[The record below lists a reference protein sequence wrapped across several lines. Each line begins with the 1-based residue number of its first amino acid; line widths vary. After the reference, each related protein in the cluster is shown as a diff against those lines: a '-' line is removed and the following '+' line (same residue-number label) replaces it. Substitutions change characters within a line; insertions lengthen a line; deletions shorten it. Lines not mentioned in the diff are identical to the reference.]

1 MLSEI
6 LYQAIEDEL
15 QRVVAKT
22 RQPGLEEMHQMV
34 AYHLGWEG
42 EGAGAEARG
51 KRIRPLLVLL
61 STAAAGGEWQRALP
75 AAAAVELIHNFSLVH
90 DDIQDQSPLRRGR
103 PTVWTKWGT
112 AQAIN
117 VGDTLFTLA
126 QMALLRLAE
135 TVSGEVAH
143 RASLVLQETCLALTQ
158 GQYLDISYESRGDLT
173 LEAYWP
179 MVSGKTAALL
189 SACTLLGALAAQAD
203 EPVCDA
209 YHRFGRSLGLAFQAL
224 DDLLGIWG
232 DAALTGKSTESD
244 LLSGKKSLP
253 VLYGLSLGGPFAAR
267 WAQGKISQEDVPVLA
282 AQLETEGGRAYTLER
297 ANELTDQAL
306 TALAEASPQGEAGA
320 SAGSVSE
327 KIVTKSG
334 LSAYTNS
341 TKTWL
346 PSSRPC
352 FVNRNIRSELLTPVS
367 THSSKP
373 NPTNRSIFPPKTCPS
388 VWPKRLSKVWADTP
402 SLVRR
407 NPIIIVSAISAERS
421 TEMAVCVAGVCG

>member
-1 MLSEI
+1 MI
-6 LYQAIEDEL
+6 
-15 QRVVAKT
+15 
-22 RQPGLEEMHQMV
+22 

-42 EGAGAEARG
+42 EGAGPEARG

-75 AAAAVELIHNFSLVH
+75 AAAAVELVHNFSLVH

-103 PTVWTKWGT
+103 PTVWIKWGT

-117 VGDTLFTLA
+117 IGDTLFTLA

-135 TVSGEVAH
+135 TVSSEVAH
-143 RASLVLQETCLALTQ
+143 TASLVLQETCLALTQ
-158 GQYLDISYESRGDLT
+158 GQYLDISYESRGNLT
-173 LEAYWP
+173 MEAYWP

-189 SACTLLGALAAQAD
+189 SASTLLGALAAQAD
-203 EPVCDA
+203 EPACEA

-244 LLSGKKSLP
+244 LLAGKKSLP

-267 WAQGKISQEDVPVLA
+267 WAQGKISQEDVLVLA
-282 AQLETEGGRAYTLER
+282 VQLEIEGGKTYTLEH

-320 SAGSVSE
+320 MLEALAR
-327 KIVTKSG
+327 K
-334 LSAYTNS
+334 
-341 TKTWL
+341 
-346 PSSRPC
+346 
-352 FVNRNIRSELLTPVS
+352 LLQ
-367 THSSKP
+367 
-373 NPTNRSIFPPKTCPS
+373 R
-388 VWPKRLSKVWADTP
+388 A
-402 SLVRR
+402 
-407 NPIIIVSAISAERS
+407 A
-421 TEMAVCVAGVCG
+421 